1 MREYFL
7 KEVKSRIVKYIC
19 DIFVLGSSAYLTIK
33 YGMTDISVASLWL
46 LVFVCNI
53 GIAILDVKYDWKAA
67 EDKFNK
73 DNSLDS

>member
-1 MREYFL
+1 MKKYFL

-33 YGMTDISVASLWL
+33 YGMTDLSVASLWL

-53 GIAILDVKYDWKAA
+53 GIAILDVKYDWNAA
-67 EDKFNK
+67 KKKFDQ
-73 DNSLDS
+73 DNSL